1 MKLIAFPECGKIVN
15 THGVMGAVKIES
27 WCNSPA
33 VLAKLK
39 RVYLPTKQGMK
50 ELKITRASVFK
61 QFVIAELEGIT
72 TVEEANALRGKVL
85 HAAREDL
92 KIPKG
97 EYLIAE
103 LIGLDLVD
111 VATGKVYGQ
120 LTEVLDQGPADIYVV
135 NTPSGERMMPAVPE
149 FVKGIDEERGILVAP
164 IGGMLED

>member
-50 ELKITRASVFK
+50 ELKITRASLFK

>member
-135 NTPSGERMMPAVPE
+135 NTPSGERMMPAAPE

>member
-1 MKLIAFPECGKIVN
+1 
-15 THGVMGAVKIES
+15 
-27 WCNSPA
+27 
-33 VLAKLK
+33 
-39 RVYLPTKQGMK
+39 
-50 ELKITRASVFK
+50 
-61 QFVIAELEGIT
+61 ELEGIT

-92 KIPKG
+92 RIPKG